1 MNKQPAKL
9 VSHGSAIA
17 LGSLEVARLLAIHG
31 VCPATSLVAILDVVC
46 RGGWSVRFHPFPELL
61 PVGAGYE
68 LLEDP
73 SAVLVMGLRE
83 LYQESAFPPLRH
95 SGSYHRVN
103 REHGVPEDHR
113 GISVRE
119 QVFQVGEA
127 RERVPT
133 KRRRRDRLIGC
144 LMAPKVIGRA
154 SQT

>member
-1 MNKQPAKL
+1 M
-9 VSHGSAIA
+9 SARHVPC
-17 LGSLEVARLLAIHG
+17 G
-31 VCPATSLVAILDVVC
+31 ILDVM
-46 RGGWSVRFHPFPELL
+46 RWGGWSVRLHPFPELL

-73 SAVLVMGLRE
+73 SAVLVMVLRE
-83 LYQESAFPPLRH
+83 LYQEFALAPPSSL
-95 SGSYHRVN
+95 GQPHRVN
-103 REHGVPEDHR
+103 REHGVLEDHR